1 MLIPNKAKQ
10 RLMIKLYAALLII
23 FGACLQSAVAQ
34 SIINPADTIVNF
46 TASSKPT
53 QPAYNTIGKWGRTP
67 SLGWNTS
74 EWKCYILNG
83 CQFRIHFPKSYNP
96 TAVDGKTY
104 PMLVFFHGAGEAGP
118 ITDNELSLFHGGQPF
133 QTAVD
138 NGTYDGY
145 VLVMQTVQ
153 YWGTA
158 YYQAAAQIIDYMIA
172 NNKLD
177 LARVSINGLSA
188 GGQATWQFFQAYA
201 PYCAAALPMSAIDL
215 SYESSTIVNQMKYTP
230 YWDFQ
235 GGQDGAPAPYT
246 ASQVIPYFYNAGA
259 NFTYTLFPTQGH
271 DTWDSAWM
279 EPNFFPFIAQANAA
293 NPWTLF
299 GRTAFCPGNNIN
311 VTIGLCPGFAAYQ
324 WRFNGTVIPGDTT
337 NSIVATQAGT
347 YDARVKRGANW
358 SAWSPQPVNIIVQTP
373 TVTPPITVSGT
384 HSIALP
390 AADGSNSVT
399 LALPTGDSL
408 YTWQKIGSS
417 TSLGNQPTLTVTAP
431 GDYIASV
438 IPKYGCSSIFSPSF
452 EIINAAGPNP
462 PSAAS
467 SLVAN
472 ALGNTKVQLTWA
484 TQPNPTYAPTAF
496 EVYRGLK
503 TGGPYTFL
511 GQTLP
516 STLQYTDSLL
526 SPGVKYFY
534 TIRAIDTAGAAPL
547 SNEANAT
554 TASDKT
560 PPTAPTNL
568 AIQFTTANSI
578 SVAWTAATDNVGVDH
593 YNIFVNGSLEDVT
606 KSTSFTI
613 NGLTKGQWY
622 SVYVVAAD
630 ASGNLSNP
638 SNQVDGGATTS
649 GLTYNYYLIPT
660 STTVLPNYST
670 MTPTATGV
678 STNTN
683 IGLYTGTTTTYFGY
697 TWSGYITIP
706 VSGTYTFATSSDDG
720 SALWFNSLAPTGT
733 VAATATVK
741 NDGGHGVTT
750 VSSSSMVLQAGT
762 YPIFIEYFQGTGGY
776 GMSVSWS
783 CSALNGN
790 TTLVPIPNQYFA
802 GAPVTP
808 PGTIPARPTLVTAT
822 AKSYKQVNVGWTDNS
837 NNETGFEVYRAT
849 SAAGPFQ
856 IVTTTAPN
864 ATSFVDSTL
873 SASTKYF
880 YRVQAINTTGGS
892 GFDSLSTGGIT
903 YKLYSGA
910 FGSPMP
916 KFDTL
921 TPIATGV
928 QSNTSLAAAGSLT
941 SNFGLKFSGTITVP
955 VTGTYQ
961 FSTTSDDASALY
973 IGGYTA
979 ANEVVNNDY
988 QQGATTRYGN
998 ITLTAGSYPIVV
1010 TYDQGGGGFSL
1021 VTSWRLPNTSTA
1033 TAIPDSAFYNNA
1045 SIATTFALPSAPV
1058 VPTLTGSAVSSSA
1071 IQLNW
1076 TDTSSSISSFT
1087 LNRSLNDSLH
1097 FNLYTTPAAGSSSLK
1112 DSTLYGHQT
1121 YYYQLSAT
1129 GPGGAS
1135 AKTPALGIT
1144 TLDNAP
1150 VVAAIANQSAR
1161 YSTTTTIKVSA
1172 TDVDGDTLTF
1182 SGVNLPSFA
1191 TITNTGNGTA
1201 SLTFNPAQSNAG
1213 TYPGIGVSVS
1223 DNHGGVT
1230 TSTFTLTVNNNYPP
1244 VVTAVPAQ
1252 SINTGV
1258 LTTIPLTAT
1267 SPSGDNLTFTVTGAP
1282 NNYTLVAGPNGSD
1295 TLKLNPTFGS
1305 TGKYNVI
1312 VTVNDGNGGIVND
1325 TFPVTVNFVAPTKQV
1340 YLRIND
1346 GDAVG
1351 APWNNITGQVTT
1363 GIVDATGA
1371 ATPWTFNFNTSW
1383 WGGAAIGPTTG
1394 NNSGVYPDAVLH
1406 DFWFFGDYG
1415 APNTVAPTLTG
1426 LDTTKTYNIT
1436 FYAGSV
1442 FNSVSNNGTT
1452 VYTVGTQSASLYVQN
1467 NTTNTVTLSNLK
1479 PDNTGTITINM
1490 SKQDANTPI
1499 GYINAMVVTQLF
1511 DDGTAPQSPYNLS
1524 AQMAT
1529 SGSGVALTWSDS
1541 AYNETGYEIWRATN
1555 AAGPF
1560 TQILPDPA
1568 AKATAFTDSSALGFA
1583 TYYYKVRALNAHG
1596 YSNYTNTVKII
1607 TPDKVPT
1614 LNAVPNVSINWGTS
1628 DTVTVTTSGA
1638 TNNAVTLTASNLPS
1652 FATFTDNGNGTG
1664 RLIVAAP
1671 DSTTANYQ
1679 NPTITMTDQ
1688 ADSIRTSTFAINVK
1702 NPLLSSV
1709 YVHFSDG
1716 VNLGG
1721 TPWNN
1726 ITFYPEPGYNLQNML
1741 NDAGANSGVSL
1752 TFSNGFQGNIAGGER
1767 PGNGSGIYPDPVMR
1781 SAEYEGGT
1789 QTDSILLAGLNP
1801 ALQYNFVLFSSADWG
1816 VSGTTNFT
1824 LLGKSLSLAPAFNSS
1839 NVVQFSNLN
1848 PRANG
1853 TVSLGVTKS
1862 STSQYSFLNDLVIE
1876 GFDSTKLSLLGPGNL
1891 HVTNTL
1897 RNSISLAWTDQSW
1910 NETGFE
1916 IWRTTD
1922 STGIYAKVGT
1932 VAANVTTYT
1941 DAGLTSNQTY
1951 YYIVRAVKG
1960 TTYSTYSNAVASTT
1974 SSYAIYLQFNIPNTN
1989 IAGLPWNSLNQE
2001 PVNGTSWSN
2010 FTDDQG
2016 SPTSTGM
2023 TMSGLWAGMSN
2034 LGNVTGNN
2042 SGAVPDVVIADC
2054 YVLFAGQSGGFVIN
2068 SLNINQ
2074 TYDVTFFGSLNFQTD
2089 ANAAYVVNGKTVILN
2104 GSLNS
2109 NKTVTAYG
2117 VKPDQNGNITIS
2129 MSPAAASTEDAV
2141 INALIL
2147 RAYTA
2152 DANPIPAPPVA
2163 KSIVQNTLKTGTV
2176 SADESQAPTLSSNAD
2191 TVISAYP
2198 NPFSSAFTLQ
2208 VPAQAS
2214 GDKALVEIYSVSGNL
2229 VYGNLFKNLNAG
2241 PNYLSIQP
2249 SQGSSL
2255 ETGVYILKVVM
2266 NDGKEESK
2274 TIKLIKQ

>member
-1 MLIPNKAKQ
+1 MLIPITTKQ
-10 RLMIKLYAALLII
+10 RLMIKLYASFLVIL
-23 FGACLQSAVAQ
+23 GSCLQFAMGQ
-34 SIINPADTIVNF
+34 SIINPADTIVNY
-46 TASSKPT
+46 TSTSTPT

-83 CQFRIHFPKSYNP
+83 CAFRVHFPVGYNP
-96 TAVDGKTY
+96 TANDGKTY
-104 PMLVFFHGAGEAGP
+104 PMLVFYHGAGEAGP
-118 ITDNELSLFHGGQPF
+118 ITDNETSLFHGGQPF

-138 NGTYDGY
+138 NGTYPGY

-158 YYQAAAQIIDYMIA
+158 YYAAVAQIIDYMIA
-172 NNKLD
+172 HNKLD
-177 LARVSINGLSA
+177 MARVSINGLSA
-188 GGQATWQFFQAYA
+188 GGQATWQFFQGYA
-201 PYCAAALPMSAIDL
+201 PYCASALPMSAVDI
-215 SYESSTIVNQMKYTP
+215 SYESSTIVQQMKYTP
-230 YWDFQ
+230 YWLFQ
-235 GGQDGAPAPYT
+235 GGEDGSPAPNT
-246 ASQVIPYFYNAGA
+246 AAQVIPYFYNAGA

-271 DTWDSAWM
+271 DTWDSAWLM
-279 EPNFFPFIAQANAA
+279 PNFFPFIAQADAA

-311 VTIGLCPGFAAYQ
+311 VTIGLCPGFQKYQ
-324 WRFNGTVIPGDTT
+324 WRFNGTVIPGDST
-337 NSIVATQAGT
+337 NSIVATQAGV
-347 YDARVKRGANW
+347 YDARVERNSIW

-373 TVTPPITVSGT
+373 TVTPPIVISGT
-384 HSIALP
+384 HSDAIP
-390 AADGSNSVT
+390 ASDGSNSVT

-408 YTWQKIGSS
+408 YTWEKLGSS
-417 TSLGNQPTLTVTAP
+417 TVIGTQSTLSVTTP

-438 IPKYGCSSIFSPSF
+438 IPRYGCSSIFSPSF
-452 EIINAAGPNP
+452 EVINAAGPNP
-462 PSAAS
+462 PTAAT

-484 TQPNPTYAPTAF
+484 TQPNPTNAPTAF

-516 STLQYTDSLL
+516 TTLQYTDSLL
-526 SPGVKYFY
+526 SAGVKYFY

-554 TASDKT
+554 TLSDKT

-568 AIQFTTANSI
+568 AIAFTTNNSI
-578 SVAWTAATDNVGVDH
+578 AVGWTASTDNVGVDH
-593 YNIFVNGSLEDVT
+593 YNIYVNGTLSDVT
-606 KSTSFTI
+606 KNTSFTL

-622 SVYVVAAD
+622 SIYVVAAD

-638 SNQVDGGATTS
+638 SNQVDGGTS
-649 GLTYNYYLIPT
+649 SNGLAYNYYIIPST
-660 STTVLPNYST
+660 TTVLPTYST

-678 STNTN
+678 SPNTN
-683 IGLYTGTTTTYFGY
+683 ITLFSGSTSTYFGY
-697 TWSGYITIP
+697 TWLGYITIP
-706 VSGTYTFATSSDDG
+706 VAGTYTFATASDDG
-720 SALWFNSLAPTGT
+720 SALWFNSLTPTGAVT
-733 VAATATVK
+733 TATVD
-741 NDGGHGVTT
+741 NDGSHGVTT
-750 VSSSSMVLQAGT
+750 VSSKAIALQPGT
-762 YPIFIEYFQGTGGY
+762 YPIFIEYFQGGGGS
-776 GMSVSWS
+776 GMTVSWS
-783 CSALNGN
+783 CQALYGN

-802 GAPVTP
+802 GSPVTP
-808 PGTIPARPTLVTAT
+808 PGTIPAKPTLVTAT
-822 AKSYKQVNVGWTDNS
+822 TKSYKQVNVGWTDNS

-849 SAAGPFQ
+849 SDAGPFQ
-856 IVTTTAPN
+856 IVTTTPSN
-864 ATSFVDSTL
+864 TTSYVDSSL
-873 SASTKYF
+873 SASTKY
-880 YRVQAINTTGGS
+880 YYKVQAINSTGGS
-892 GFDSLSTGGIT
+892 GFDSLSTSGVN

-916 KFDTL
+916 DYDTL
-921 TPIATGV
+921 TPVSTGV
-928 QSNTSLAAAGSLT
+928 QTNTSLAAAGAFT
-941 SNFGLKFSGTITVP
+941 IDFGLKFSAVINIP
-955 VTGTYQ
+955 VTGTYT

-979 ANEVVNNDY
+979 ANKVVNNDF
-988 QQGATTRYGN
+988 QQGATIRSGT
-998 ITLTAGSYPIVV
+998 IALTKGTYPFFVA
-1010 TYDQGGGGFSL
+1010 YDQGTGGYSL
-1021 VTSWRLPNTSTA
+1021 VTSWKLPNSTVT
-1033 TAIPDSAFYNNA
+1033 TAIPDSAFYNNN
-1045 SIATTFALPSAPV
+1045 SSATTFGLPAAPV
-1058 VPTLTGSAVSSSA
+1058 APTLTGSALSSSA
-1071 IQLNW
+1071 IILNW
-1076 TDTSSSISSFT
+1076 TDTSSSISGYT
-1087 LNRSLNDSLH
+1087 LNRSFADSLH
-1097 FNLYTTPAAGSSSLK
+1097 FNLLTAPAAGSSSLK

-1121 YYYQLSAT
+1121 YYYQLSAS
-1129 GPGGAS
+1129 GPGGNS
-1135 AKTPALGIT
+1135 ANTPALGIVT
-1144 TLDNAP
+1144 KDNFP
-1150 VVAAIANQSAR
+1150 VVATIPSQSAR
-1161 YSTTTTIKVSA
+1161 YGTTSTIKVTA
-1172 TDVDGDTLTF
+1172 TDADGDALAFTGL
-1182 SGVNLPSFA
+1182 NLPSFA
-1191 TITNTGNGTA
+1191 TLTDNGNGTA
-1201 SLTFNPAQSNAG
+1201 VLTLTPSVANAG
-1213 TYPGIGVSVS
+1213 VYPGIGVSVN
-1223 DNHGGVT
+1223 DNHGGIT

-1244 VVTAVPAQ
+1244 VVTAIAAQ
-1252 SINTGV
+1252 TINTGT

-1267 SPSGDNLTFTVTGAP
+1267 SPSGDNMTFTVTGAP
-1282 NNYTLVAGPNGSD
+1282 NNNTLVAGPNGSD
-1295 TLKLNPTFGS
+1295 TLKLNPTFGA
-1305 TGKYNVI
+1305 TGKYTVI

-1351 APWNNITGQVTT
+1351 SPWNNITGQITT

-1371 ATPWTFNFNTSW
+1371 ATPWTFNFNTTW

-1426 LDTTKTYNIT
+1426 LDTTKSYNIT

-1452 VYTVGTQSASLYVQN
+1452 VYSVGSQSASLYVQN
-1467 NTTNTVTLSNLK
+1467 NTQNTVTLSNLK
-1479 PDNTGTITINM
+1479 PDPTGTITINM

-1511 DDGTAPQSPYNLS
+1511 DDGTVPLSPYNLS
-1524 AQMAT
+1524 AQMAST
-1529 SGSGVALTWSDS
+1529 GSGVALAWADS
-1541 AYNETGYEIWRATN
+1541 AYNETGYEIWRATT

-1560 TQILPDPA
+1560 TQILPDAP

-1596 YSNYTNTVKII
+1596 YSYWTNTVQIT

-1614 LNAVPNVSINWGTS
+1614 LNPVSNVSINWGTS

-1638 TNNAVTLTASNLPS
+1638 TNNTVALTASNLPA

-1664 RLIVAAP
+1664 KLIVAAP
-1671 DSTTANYQ
+1671 DSVTANYQ

-1688 ADSIRTSTFAINVK
+1688 ADSTRTATFAINVK

-1726 ITFYPEPGYNLQNML
+1726 ITFYPEPGYNMQNML
-1741 NDAGANSGVSL
+1741 NDAGTNSGMSL

-1801 ALQYNFVLFSSADWG
+1801 NLQYNFVLFSSADWG

-1876 GFDSTKLSLLGPGNL
+1876 GFDSTKLTLLGPANL
-1891 HVTNTL
+1891 HVTGTTRNTA
-1897 RNSISLAWTDQSW
+1897 SLAWTDQSW

-1932 VAANVTTYT
+1932 VAANVTKYT

-1951 YYIVRAVKG
+1951 YYIVRAAKG
-1960 TTYSTYSNAVASTT
+1960 TVFSTYSNAVATTT
-1974 SSYAIYLQFNIPNTN
+1974 SSYSISLQFNIPNTSFGG
-1989 IAGLPWNSLNQE
+1989 APWNSLNQQ
-2001 PVNGTSWSN
+2001 PFAGTSWSN
-2010 FTDDQG
+2010 FSDDLG

-2023 TMSGLWAGMSN
+2023 VMSGLWAGMSN

-2042 SGAVPDVVIADC
+2042 SGAVPDAVIADC
-2054 YVLFAGQSGGFVIN
+2054 YVLFAGQSGGFVLN
-2068 SLNINQ
+2068 GLNINQ
-2074 TYDVTFFGSLNFQTD
+2074 TYDITFFGSLNFQTD
-2089 ANAAYVVNGKTVILN
+2089 ANAAYTVNGKTVILN

-2109 NKTVTAYG
+2109 NTTVTAYG
-2117 VKPDQNGNITIS
+2117 VKPDQNGDITIS
-2129 MSPAAASTEDAV
+2129 MAPAAASTEDAV
-2141 INALIL
+2141 INAMII
-2147 RAYTA
+2147 RGYTA
-2152 DANPIPAPPVA
+2152 DTNHIPAPPVA
-2163 KSIVQNTLKTGTV
+2163 KSVVQNTVKTGTV
-2176 SADESQAPTLSSNAD
+2176 TADESQAPTLSSNAD

-2208 VPAQAS
+2208 VPALAS
-2214 GDKALVEIYSVSGNL
+2214 GDKALVEMYSVSGNL

-2249 SQGSSL
+2249 AEGNSL
-2255 ETGVYILKVVM
+2255 QTGVYILKVVM